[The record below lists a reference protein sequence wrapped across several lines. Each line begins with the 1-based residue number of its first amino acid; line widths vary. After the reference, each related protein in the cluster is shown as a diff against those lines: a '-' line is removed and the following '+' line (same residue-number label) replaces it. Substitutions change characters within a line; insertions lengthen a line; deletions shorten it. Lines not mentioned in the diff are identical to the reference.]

1 MQPTPQRRILPGG
14 KKAGDGD
21 VLTGFRDVSTMR
33 IGLKKEGHVKGYPH
47 LSDTQKYEL
56 VGDLVDNPTRSGLIK
71 ALFHC
76 AKLAGAAEPTGVG
89 IDMED
94 HGRYLAFSGGRTD
107 VGITIDKI
115 EIVQVSVPE
124 FLKLLTDMIDAGGLV
139 DMWPGKIVVK
149 FEFQDWDSIPGGDA

>member
-1 MQPTPQRRILPGG
+1 M
-14 KKAGDGD
+14 K
-21 VLTGFRDVSTMR
+21 GF
-33 IGLKKEGHVKGYPH
+33 P

-56 VGDLVDNPTRSGLIK
+56 VGDLVDNPTRLGLIR

-76 AKLAGAAEPTGVG
+76 AKLAGSAAPTGVG
-89 IDMED
+89 IDMQDNE
-94 HGRYLAFSGGRTD
+94 RYLAFCGGRGD

-124 FLKLLTDMIDAGGLV
+124 FLKLLTDMIDAGGLG

-149 FEFQDWDSIPGGDA
+149 FEFAGWDRIPGGDA